1 MDHWVKFNE
10 KSLSGKGNFY
20 NHLNME
26 DITHADYVHPKSVCN
41 VSEVTNFGE
50 YHDLYVES
58 DALLLT
64 DAFQNFRN
72 ICLKIYVLDPAKF
85 FSAPTLAWQAA
96 LKKTKVKVALLTDI
110 DMALMVEKGIRGGTC
125 HSICRY
131 AKANNKY
138 MKDYDKNK

>member
-1 MDHWVKFNE
+1 MVKFNE
-10 KSLSGKGNFY
+10 KSLSEKGNFY

-26 DITHADYVHPKSVCN
+26 DITDADYVHPKSVCK
-41 VSEVTNFGE
+41 VFEVTNFGE

-72 ICLKIYVLDPAKF
+72 ICLKIYVLDPVKI

-96 LKKTKVKVALLTDI
+96 LKKTKVKVALLIDI
-110 DMALMVEKGIRGGTC
+110 DMVLMLEKGIRGGTC

-131 AKANNKY
+131 AKANDKY
-138 MKDYDKNK
+138 MKDYNKNK